1 MECWH
6 GTIDKIEFRGVF
18 TRVYAN
24 LQDTKEAICVDVESK
39 KSREMNLQEKSNVFF
54 EIPKSEIIYY
64 PVNK

>member
-6 GTIDKIEFRGVF
+6 GTIDKIEFRGAF

-39 KSREMNLQEKSNVFF
+39 NQEK
-54 EIPKSEIIYY
+54 
-64 PVNK
+64 